1 LTAYEI
7 AFLSDTAIKVVLFR
21 IQWTGFVSEFRKAMG
36 DLSTAN
42 SEFEK
47 EAQLAHVQEEAKRH
61 VEVLAVLQ
69 KTTGL
74 PMSEFK
80 SNITMGRNAKFTG
93 RDDTLTLLH
102 SFLEPSL
109 KGDLDTRP
117 FRSCLIHAIG
127 GMGKTETALEYTY
140 RFGNYYLHK
149 FWLKAQTKTSLQES
163 FLDVVDQLG
172 IVKDPRMQPSRK
184 KEIGLEWFRTT
195 GKLRP

>member
-1 LTAYEI
+1 
-7 AFLSDTAIKVVLFR
+7 
-21 IQWTGFVSEFRKAMG
+21 VSEFRKALG
-36 DLSTAN
+36 DMSTAN

-47 EAQLAHVQEEAKRH
+47 EAQLAHIQEEAKRRA
-61 VEVLAVLQ
+61 EVLAMLQ
-69 KTTGL
+69 KPTGL
-74 PMSEFK
+74 PLSEFK

-93 RDDTLTLLH
+93 RDDTLALLH

-109 KGDLDTRP
+109 KGELDTRP

-127 GMGKTETALEYTY
+127 GRGKTQTALEYMY
-140 RFGNYYLHK
+140 RFSKYYWYR

-163 FLDVVDQLG
+163 FLDVVDRLG

-184 KEIGLEWFRTT
+184 EIGLEWFRRT